1 MRRGVCWRLQ
11 HFAGRRPVVRDINSG
26 QTASGPEHV
35 IVKLNPDVVSTVAD
49 YGQPSF
55 VGAFADKRP
64 PPDILFGVG
73 DVLTITIFEAAAGG
87 LFIPAEAG
95 VRPGNFV
102 TLPNE
107 PIDSAGNISVPYAGA
122 VKAAGRTQGQVQK
135 EIVDALKNRAIEPQV
150 VVALATQNTSLIS
163 VLGEVNTPN
172 RFAAFPA
179 GEHLLDAITR
189 AGGIKGQGWDTVV
202 ELERDGKRAIAP
214 FASLVYDPR
223 NNIWAHPND
232 TIYVFREPQTFLAF
246 GAAGQQGQFAF
257 DDWKISLAEAVGK
270 AGGLLDVQ
278 ADPASVYVYRREPRD
293 LVAKL
298 GVDVSPFDRPDSPGH
313 LRGQLPRRG
322 RLLPRDEVRNARQGR
337 PVRGERAVGRDDEV
351 PQLPEHRQHDRLQW
365 RADRQRTAD
374 ACGRK
379 SRTTSRRRD
388 ADPQDE
394 RQACVVSLVG
404 RGRAGAAAVSAPTTS
419 ASSRC
424 GAARSASRLSSATP
438 AIGKNR
444 GRTRHR
450 HSGDRCDRRLGRRR
464 AIAARDVARAGVS
477 PAPIW
482 SEASALLKVAIA
494 PCGGGGGEPAD
505 VCRLGPF
512 IADVAGVDRSR
523 SSCAR
528 DESSP
533 SGC

>member
-1 MRRGVCWRLQ
+1 MLGGCGILPA
-11 HFAGRRPVVRDINSG
+11 AGPSSGDINSG

-35 IVKLNPDVVSTVAD
+35 VVKLNPDIVSAVAEF
-49 YGQPSF
+49 GQPSF
-55 VGAFADKRP
+55 VGTFADKRP

-87 LFIPAEAG
+87 LFIPAESG
-95 VRPGNFV
+95 TRPGNFV
-102 TLPNE
+102 TLPNQ

-135 EIVDALKNRAIEPQV
+135 QIVDALKNRAIEPQV

-202 ELERDGKRAIAP
+202 ELERGGKRAIAP
-214 FASLVYDPR
+214 FASLIHDPR

-278 ADPASVYVYRREPRD
+278 ADPASVYVYRREPKD

-298 GVDVSPFDRPDSPGH
+298 GVDVAAYEGPTIPVIYSINF
-313 LRGQLPRRG
+313 
-322 RLLPRDEVRNARQGR
+322 RDGAGYFLATRFAMRDKDVLFAANAPSVEITKFMDFINTVNTTAYNGVLTASELQT
-337 PVRGERAVGRDDEV
+337 
-351 PQLPEHRQHDRLQW
+351 LRLQ
-365 RADRQRTAD
+365 
-374 ACGRK
+374 
-379 SRTTSRRRD
+379 
-388 ADPQDE
+388 
-394 RQACVVSLVG
+394 
-404 RGRAGAAAVSAPTTS
+404 
-419 ASSRC
+419 
-424 GAARSASRLSSATP
+424 
-438 AIGKNR
+438 
-444 GRTRHR
+444 
-450 HSGDRCDRRLGRRR
+450 
-464 AIAARDVARAGVS
+464 IAHH
-477 PAPIW
+477 
-482 SEASALLKVAIA
+482 
-494 PCGGGGGEPAD
+494 
-505 VCRLGPF
+505 
-512 IADVAGVDRSR
+512 
-523 SSCAR
+523 
-528 DESSP
+528 
-533 SGC
+533 

>member
-1 MRRGVCWRLQ
+1 MMKDRIGAVAFSACVAALVSACSILPA
-11 HFAGRRPVVRDINSG
+11 AGPSSEDINSG
-26 QTASGPEHV
+26 QTGSGPEHV
-35 IVKLNPDVVSTVAD
+35 IVRLNPDVVSAVAD

-55 VGAFADKRP
+55 VGAFADRRP

-73 DVLTITIFEAAAGG
+73 DVVTITIFEAAAGG

-95 VRPGNFV
+95 TRPGNFV

-202 ELERDGKRAIAP
+202 EMERDGKRAIAP

-278 ADPASVYVYRREPRD
+278 ADPASVYVYRREPKD

-298 GVDVSPFDRPDSPGH
+298 GVDVSSFAGPTVPVIYSVNF
-313 LRGQLPRRG
+313 
-322 RLLPRDEVRNARQGR
+322 RDGGGYFLATKFEMRDKDVLFAANAPSVEMTKFLSFLNTVNTTVYNGVLTASELQT
-337 PVRGERAVGRDDEV
+337 
-351 PQLPEHRQHDRLQW
+351 LRLQ
-365 RADRQRTAD
+365 
-374 ACGRK
+374 
-379 SRTTSRRRD
+379 
-388 ADPQDE
+388 
-394 RQACVVSLVG
+394 
-404 RGRAGAAAVSAPTTS
+404 
-419 ASSRC
+419 
-424 GAARSASRLSSATP
+424 
-438 AIGKNR
+438 
-444 GRTRHR
+444 
-450 HSGDRCDRRLGRRR
+450 
-464 AIAARDVARAGVS
+464 IAHH
-477 PAPIW
+477 
-482 SEASALLKVAIA
+482 
-494 PCGGGGGEPAD
+494 
-505 VCRLGPF
+505 
-512 IADVAGVDRSR
+512 
-523 SSCAR
+523 
-528 DESSP
+528 
-533 SGC
+533 

>member
-1 MRRGVCWRLQ
+1 MRLGIGAVALSMCIATFVGGCSILP
-11 HFAGRRPVVRDINSG
+11 ADGPSSGDINSG
-26 QTASGPEHV
+26 QTAFGPEHAV
-35 IVKLNPDVVSTVAD
+35 VKLNPDIVSTVAA

-64 PPDILFGVG
+64 PADILFGVG
-73 DVLTITIFEAAAGG
+73 DVLSVTIFEAAAGG

-122 VKAAGRTQGQVQK
+122 IKAGGRTQGQVQVQ
-135 EIVDALKNRAIEPQV
+135 IVNALKNRAIEPQV

-179 GEHLLDAITR
+179 GEHILDAITR

-246 GAAGQQGQFAF
+246 GASGQQGQFDF

-298 GVDVSPFDRPDSPGH
+298 GVDISAFDGPTIPVIYAVSFRDSGGFF
-313 LRGQLPRRG
+313 LATKFEM
-322 RLLPRDEVRNARQGR
+322 RDKDVLFAANAPSVEMTKFLSFLNTVNTTVYNGVLTASELQT
-337 PVRGERAVGRDDEV
+337 
-351 PQLPEHRQHDRLQW
+351 LRLQISH
-365 RADRQRTAD
+365 Q
-374 ACGRK
+374 
-379 SRTTSRRRD
+379 
-388 ADPQDE
+388 
-394 RQACVVSLVG
+394 
-404 RGRAGAAAVSAPTTS
+404 
-419 ASSRC
+419 
-424 GAARSASRLSSATP
+424 
-438 AIGKNR
+438 
-444 GRTRHR
+444 
-450 HSGDRCDRRLGRRR
+450 
-464 AIAARDVARAGVS
+464 
-477 PAPIW
+477 
-482 SEASALLKVAIA
+482 
-494 PCGGGGGEPAD
+494 
-505 VCRLGPF
+505 
-512 IADVAGVDRSR
+512 
-523 SSCAR
+523 
-528 DESSP
+528 
-533 SGC
+533 

>member
-1 MRRGVCWRLQ
+1 MKHGIGAVAFLACVAALISACSMLPA
-11 HFAGRRPVVRDINSG
+11 AGPSSGDINSG
-26 QTASGPEHV
+26 QSASGPAHV
-35 IVKLNPDVVSTVAD
+35 VVKLDPDVVTAVAA

-55 VGAFADKRP
+55 VGTFADKRP

-95 VRPGNFV
+95 TRPGNFV

-179 GEHLLDAITR
+179 GEHVLDAITR

-278 ADPASVYVYRREPRD
+278 ADPASVYVYRREPKD
-293 LVAKL
+293 LVARL
-298 GVDVSPFDRPDSPGH
+298 GLDVAAFEM
-313 LRGQLPRRG
+313 
-322 RLLPRDEVRNARQGR
+322 RDKDVLFAANAPSVEMTKFLSFLNTVNTTVYNGVLTASELQT
-337 PVRGERAVGRDDEV
+337 
-351 PQLPEHRQHDRLQW
+351 LRLQ
-365 RADRQRTAD
+365 
-374 ACGRK
+374 
-379 SRTTSRRRD
+379 
-388 ADPQDE
+388 
-394 RQACVVSLVG
+394 
-404 RGRAGAAAVSAPTTS
+404 
-419 ASSRC
+419 
-424 GAARSASRLSSATP
+424 
-438 AIGKNR
+438 
-444 GRTRHR
+444 
-450 HSGDRCDRRLGRRR
+450 
-464 AIAARDVARAGVS
+464 IAHH
-477 PAPIW
+477 
-482 SEASALLKVAIA
+482 
-494 PCGGGGGEPAD
+494 
-505 VCRLGPF
+505 
-512 IADVAGVDRSR
+512 
-523 SSCAR
+523 
-528 DESSP
+528 
-533 SGC
+533 

>member
-1 MRRGVCWRLQ
+1 MRHGLGAVALSICVAALVGGCSILPA
-11 HFAGRRPVVRDINSG
+11 AGPSSEDINSG

-35 IVKLNPDVVSTVAD
+35 VVKLNPDVVSTVSA

-55 VGAFADKRP
+55 VGTFADKRP
-64 PPDILFGVG
+64 PADILFGVG
-73 DVLTITIFEAAAGG
+73 DVLTITIFEASAGG

-107 PIDSAGNISVPYAGA
+107 PIDSAGNISVPYAGPI
-122 VKAAGRTQGQVQK
+122 KAAGRTQGQVQQQ
-135 EIVDALKNRAIEPQV
+135 IVNALKNRAIDPQV

-202 ELERDGKRAIAP
+202 ELERDGKRAVAP

-232 TIYVFREPQTFLAF
+232 TIYVFREPQTFVAF

-278 ADPASVYVYRREPRD
+278 ADPASVYVYRREPKD

-298 GVDVSPFDRPDSPGH
+298 GVDVSALEGPTVPVIYAVNF
-313 LRGQLPRRG
+313 
-322 RLLPRDEVRNARQGR
+322 RDGGGYFLATKFEMRDKDVMFAANAPSVEMTKFLNFLNTVNTTFYNGVLTASELQT
-337 PVRGERAVGRDDEV
+337 
-351 PQLPEHRQHDRLQW
+351 LRLQ
-365 RADRQRTAD
+365 
-374 ACGRK
+374 
-379 SRTTSRRRD
+379 
-388 ADPQDE
+388 
-394 RQACVVSLVG
+394 
-404 RGRAGAAAVSAPTTS
+404 
-419 ASSRC
+419 
-424 GAARSASRLSSATP
+424 
-438 AIGKNR
+438 
-444 GRTRHR
+444 
-450 HSGDRCDRRLGRRR
+450 
-464 AIAARDVARAGVS
+464 IAHH
-477 PAPIW
+477 
-482 SEASALLKVAIA
+482 
-494 PCGGGGGEPAD
+494 
-505 VCRLGPF
+505 
-512 IADVAGVDRSR
+512 
-523 SSCAR
+523 
-528 DESSP
+528 
-533 SGC
+533 

>member
-1 MRRGVCWRLQ
+1 MRHGIGAVAISVCVAIFVAGCGVLPA
-11 HFAGRRPVVRDINSG
+11 AGPSSGDINSG

-35 IVKLNPDVVSTVAD
+35 VVKLSPDIVSTVAS

-55 VGAFADKRP
+55 VGAFSDKRP
-64 PPDILFGVG
+64 PADILFGVG
-73 DVLTITIFEAAAGG
+73 DVVTITIFEAAAGG

-95 VRPGNFV
+95 TRPGNFV

-202 ELERDGKRAIAP
+202 ELERDGKRAVAP

-232 TIYVFREPQTFLAF
+232 TIYVFREPQTFVAF

-278 ADPASVYVYRREPRD
+278 ADPASVYVYRREPKD
-293 LVAKL
+293 LVAKF
-298 GVDVSPFDRPDSPGH
+298 GVDISSFDGPTVPVIYAVSF
-313 LRGQLPRRG
+313 
-322 RLLPRDEVRNARQGR
+322 RDAGGYFLATKFEMRDKDVLFAANAPSVEMTKFLSFLNTVNTTVYNGVLTASELQT
-337 PVRGERAVGRDDEV
+337 
-351 PQLPEHRQHDRLQW
+351 LRLQI
-365 RADRQRTAD
+365 QH
-374 ACGRK
+374 
-379 SRTTSRRRD
+379 
-388 ADPQDE
+388 Q
-394 RQACVVSLVG
+394 
-404 RGRAGAAAVSAPTTS
+404 
-419 ASSRC
+419 
-424 GAARSASRLSSATP
+424 
-438 AIGKNR
+438 
-444 GRTRHR
+444 
-450 HSGDRCDRRLGRRR
+450 
-464 AIAARDVARAGVS
+464 
-477 PAPIW
+477 
-482 SEASALLKVAIA
+482 
-494 PCGGGGGEPAD
+494 
-505 VCRLGPF
+505 
-512 IADVAGVDRSR
+512 
-523 SSCAR
+523 
-528 DESSP
+528 
-533 SGC
+533 